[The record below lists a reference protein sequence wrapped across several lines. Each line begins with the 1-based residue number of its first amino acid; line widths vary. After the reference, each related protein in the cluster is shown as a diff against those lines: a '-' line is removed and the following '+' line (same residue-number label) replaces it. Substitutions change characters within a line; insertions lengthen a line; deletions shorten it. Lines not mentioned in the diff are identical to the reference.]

1 MSSFA
6 NTESTNWQTLLLKAG
21 FALLVVGTLFLF
33 VLTINQIRSG
43 QYIGQAENTQNTITV
58 SGSGE
63 ATAIPDSARF
73 RVGVTHEAE
82 TVADAQKQSTEAIN
96 EIISYLKDQGV
107 ADEDVKTTSYDISP
121 RYKYTENE
129 GVPRRPDGERQLI
142 GYEVSQRVQVTVT
155 DISQAGDLL
164 SGVGER
170 GADDVSGLSF
180 VVEDKEAL
188 QQEAEVAAIENTRKK
203 AQRLADALGVS
214 LQRVVSYDQSGGY
227 TPTHRKRERDDA
239 AAGDAASP
247 DVPAGESRI
256 QQQVEI
262 TYEIQ

>member
-1 MSSFA
+1 MSLFSSA
-6 NTESTNWQTLLLKAG
+6 EGKKWQALLCKAG
-21 FALLVVGTLFLF
+21 FALLVVGTLFLL

-43 QYIGQAENTQNTITV
+43 QYIGKAEDTQNTITV
-58 SGSGE
+58 SSSGE
-63 ATAIPDSARF
+63 AAAIPDSARF
-73 RVGVTHEAE
+73 GVGVTNQAE
-82 TVADAQKQSTEAIN
+82 TVGDAQKQSTEEIN

-107 ADEDVKTTSYDISP
+107 ADEDIKTTSYDINP
-121 RYKYTENE
+121 QYEYMENE
-129 GVPRRPDGERQLI
+129 GIPRRPSGERQLI
-142 GYEVSQRVQVTVT
+142 GYEASQRVQVTVT

-170 GADDVSGLSF
+170 GADDMSGLSF
-180 VVEDKEAL
+180 VVEDREAL
-188 QQEAEVAAIENTRKK
+188 QQKAEVAAIENTRKK

-227 TPTHRKRERDDA
+227 TPKHRQLETDDVA
-239 AAGDAASP
+239 ADDPASP
-247 DVPAGESRI
+247 DMPAGESRI